1 MIIKKEYDEEDIA
14 DILVLAATGSMSS
27 FNAISEEIEEYK
39 EPAVVYFI
47 ASKLP
52 HIYSEGT
59 RIYQTKTGAPEEL
72 ADLDRIV
79 ERLTDL
85 LVDIPDKVS
94 FRAPHTEEDVEKYKK
109 AVDRFTSYLDPE
121 ITKVLN
127 DIYTRLKEAMGSQE
141 LQEAAPQVDVGA
153 ILRTMRYYDS
163 KSDDDRRQIY
173 EYWETLN
180 GDFTTLHGD
189 SEILALLGGLGSQTV
204 KVEPELAKSL
214 MSLNGMRLP
223 NYIIEIPALD
233 VFQYRDDVVAEA
245 IVNKLFTREEFSRNL
260 AAVKGRTA
268 SMGGY
273 LMEEGQEG
281 DIEEE
286 VFDINIED
294 AEEYLRKVNEIKDVD
309 PILAL
314 EKIHDDNSFIVNDN
328 IRNSLEKI
336 SQSLMQSED
345 ISYIRDLYEVIMEEL
360 DNNVASMQQDIIYR
374 DVYYLPIMDDNK
386 NKGVLNLLIKSLDYN
401 FINITVSYNAEEGEV
416 TLDYG
421 EDSERGLTYN
431 QVVAKINND
440 ANELFSVL
448 SELSSSVKMS
458 PYYSGLG
465 DVTEGGI
472 TPPQGGKPPSMD
484 KFFSELTLMSFIKR
498 YYFNSL
504 QYRYLYGRDL
514 PQFAEKS
521 TYRTLEQ
528 SIRYQGGRFY
538 EGMVDN
544 LTKNP
549 KFLDSGSI
557 DSLIGFFKTVNKM
570 STQTN
575 EQIISSFERVHLA
588 LSKMIILARGPPSE
602 SRKMN
607 QDMRNF
613 FGILLKS
620 QLGEAGGNKMFLG
633 RPLRSYN
640 TVPTD
645 NVVRELLE
653 DLIALL
659 KDEDFVKYARRHN
672 LSKID
677 KLISAIKRS
686 AVYEDGIKKSLS
698 AYYLDALDTLRQIRD
713 MPVYK
718 AYLDVADVEDVEM
731 VIDII
736 KQEDNVDLFMVDIE
750 KMIESESSF
759 DTIAKSHGVN
769 PLVVY
774 KVKGLFR

>member
-1 MIIKKEYDEEDIA
+1 MKEDDYDEDDLDDVLMFAVRGNEGTYQKWPDDLEHYKSSA
-14 DILVLAATGSMSS
+14 ILYL
-27 FNAISEEIEEYK
+27 
-39 EPAVVYFI
+39 I

-52 HIYSEGT
+52 DIYSGGD
-59 RIYQTKTGAPEEL
+59 RIYQTKTKAPKEL
-72 ADLDRIV
+72 KELDRIFI
-79 ERLTDL
+79 RLNDL
-85 LVDIPDKVS
+85 LTSIPDKVS
-94 FRAPHTEEDVEKYKK
+94 FRAPNTEEDVEKFK
-109 AVDRFTSYLDPE
+109 AE
-121 ITKVLN
+121 IDKYQGDLNAQTVKLLN

-173 EYWETLN
+173 EYWESLD
-180 GDFTTLHGD
+180 GDFTTSHGD
-189 SEILALLGGLGSQTV
+189 SDLLAFLGGLGSQTI
-204 KVEPELAKSL
+204 KVEPELARSL
-214 MSLNGMRLP
+214 LSLDGMRLP
-223 NYIIEIPALD
+223 NYIVEIPALD

-268 SMGGY
+268 SRGGY
-273 LMEEGQEG
+273 LMEEGQAG

-294 AEEYLRKVNEIKDVD
+294 AEEYLKKVSEIKDVD

-314 EKIHDDNSFIVNDN
+314 EKIHDDDSFLVNDG
-328 IRNSLEKI
+328 IRNALEKI
-336 SQSLMQSED
+336 SQSIMQSED
-345 ISYIRDLYEVIMEEL
+345 ISYIQDLYEVIMEEL
-360 DNNVASMQQDIIYR
+360 DNTVASMQQDIIER
-374 DVYYLPIMDDNK
+374 DVYYLPIMDDRK
-386 NKGVLNLLIKSLDYN
+386 NKGVLSSLIKSIDYK
-401 FINITVSYNAEEGEV
+401 FINISVKYDEEEGEV
-416 TLDYG
+416 TFEYG
-421 EDSERGLTYN
+421 EDEEKGLSYN
-431 QVVAKINND
+431 QVVGKINTD
-440 ANELFSVL
+440 ADELFSAL
-448 SELSSSVKMS
+448 SKLSSSKKMT
-458 PYYSGLG
+458 PYFSGIG
-465 DVTEGGI
+465 DVEEGGL
-472 TPPQGGKPPSMD
+472 TPPVGGKPPSMD
-484 KFFSELTLMSFIKR
+484 EFYSQLSLTNFIKR
-498 YYFNSL
+498 FYFNSL

-514 PQFAEKS
+514 PEFAEKPA
-521 TYRTLEQ
+521 YRSLEQ

-538 EGMVDN
+538 EGMIDN

-570 STQTN
+570 STRTN
-575 EQIISSFERVHLA
+575 EQLISSFERVHLA
-588 LSKMIILARGPPSE
+588 LSKMIVLARGPPSE

-607 QDMRNF
+607 RDMRNF

-620 QLGEAGGNKMFLG
+620 QLGESAGDKMFLG
-633 RPLRSYN
+633 RPLKSYN

-653 DLIALL
+653 DLIAVL
-659 KDEDFVKYARRHN
+659 KDEDFVKYARIN
-672 LSKID
+672 KLSKID

-686 AVYEDGIKKSLS
+686 AVYADGIKKSLS
-698 AYYLDALDTLRQIRD
+698 ECYLDALDTLRQVRD

-736 KQEDNVDLFMVDIE
+736 KQEDDVDLFMVDIE